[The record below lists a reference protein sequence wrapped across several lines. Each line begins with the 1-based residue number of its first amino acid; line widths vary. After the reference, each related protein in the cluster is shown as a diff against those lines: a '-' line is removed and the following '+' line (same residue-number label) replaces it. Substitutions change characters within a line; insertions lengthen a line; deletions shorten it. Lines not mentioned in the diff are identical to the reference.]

1 MISNINDEI
10 NDFDV
15 ERILGD
21 LPIEVIKENILT
33 QIDDPL
39 LYSSDY
45 ADDVYSTFANAKEEL
60 DHIDVYREDIEEE
73 YDKFS
78 LFLLTNVSNRF
89 NLGIDVG
96 LLDTSQLTIM
106 AYDCYVFFIVNL
118 KENLENFLYNYIV
131 SNREELSRMF
141 DSEFKRKDV
150 TTINMKK
157 TCTSKEDILIL
168 ANLVDVINYVLNIDF
183 DASEFI
189 DLCIEPGEELG
200 ENIKQRVDT
209 FEIPGNFVPIIID
222 ELRIN
227 HNDLIDEFASYIRL
241 NIIENN

>member
-96 LLDTSQLTIM
+96 LLDTSQLNIM

-118 KENLENFLYNYIV
+118 KENLENFLYNYII
-131 SNREELSRMF
+131 NNILS
-141 DSEFKRKDV
+141 K
-150 TTINMKK
+150 
-157 TCTSKEDILIL
+157 
-168 ANLVDVINYVLNIDF
+168 Y
-183 DASEFI
+183 
-189 DLCIEPGEELG
+189 
-200 ENIKQRVDT
+200 
-209 FEIPGNFVPIIID
+209 
-222 ELRIN
+222 
-227 HNDLIDEFASYIRL
+227 
-241 NIIENN
+241 

>member
-15 ERILGD
+15 QRIMGD

-33 QIDDPL
+33 QINDPL
-39 LYSSDY
+39 LYTSDY
-45 ADDVYSTFANAKEEL
+45 ADDVYETLENAKQEL
-60 DHIDVYREDIEEE
+60 DHIDVYREDIYEE
-73 YDKFS
+73 YDKFN
-78 LFLLTNVSNRF
+78 LFLLSNVSNRF
-89 NLGIDVG
+89 NLGIDVE
-96 LLDTSQLTIM
+96 LLDSCQLNNM
-106 AYDCYVFFIVNL
+106 AYNCYLFFIVNL
-118 KENLENFLYNYIV
+118 KENLENFLYNYI
-131 SNREELSRMF
+131 SNNRDELSKMF

-157 TCTSKEDILIL
+157 TCSRKEDILVL
-168 ANLVDVINYVLNIDF
+168 SNLVDVINYVLNIDF

-200 ENIKQRVDT
+200 EIIKQQVDT